1 MELWQKN
8 LYGLWFAQLIAAI
21 GLTLIIPFLPFY
33 LRELGITG
41 KEAVK
46 IWSGLIFSA
55 SFLVSAFLQPLWG
68 ALGDRRGR
76 KPMVVRAMLG
86 LALTNFLMGFAQS
99 APQLLI
105 LRLFQGSLSGFVAP
119 SLALMASC
127 TPKERTGQAL
137 GILQSALVTGM
148 IVGPLLGGVLAHFM
162 GYRPIFF
169 WTALFC
175 LSAAIIVICFV
186 KEEFVRREEEKRSGL
201 RENLRSVF
209 RSPELR
215 AMLFLLMLVQFS
227 IVIVAPF
234 LSLYVEYLKVSP
246 DYVGLMT
253 GVVFGI
259 TGVANAST
267 APFWGK
273 RADRSG
279 YRKVLRHSLI
289 GITLFSIPQAFVT
302 NVYQLL
308 IIRAGLGVFVSGVIP
323 TINTIVQRST
333 TEKDRGAIYGIF
345 QSGMLLGNM
354 AGPLIGGVLAASF
367 GLRSIFLI
375 TTGMF
380 CLAFL
385 WDRKTTRESPDCDKP
400 AVPSPV
406 PKVDEGA
413 R

>member
-8 LYGLWFAQLIAAI
+8 LYSLWFAQLIAAM
-21 GLTLIIPFLPFY
+21 GLSMIIPFLPFY
-33 LRELGITG
+33 LRELGVTG
-41 KEAVK
+41 GEAVK

-55 SFLVSAFLQPLWG
+55 PFMVSAFLQPVWG
-68 ALGDRRGR
+68 ILGDRRGR

-86 LALTNFLMGFAQS
+86 LALANFLMGFAQS

-105 LRLFQGSLSGFVAP
+105 LRFFQGSLAGFVAP

-127 TPKERTGQAL
+127 TPKEKTGQAL
-137 GILQSALVTGM
+137 GTLQSALVTGM

-169 WTALFC
+169 WTAFFC
-175 LSAAIIVICFV
+175 LSGAIIVIRFV
-186 KEEFVRREEEKRSGL
+186 KEEFVRQEKEKKSGL
-201 RENLRSVF
+201 RDHLRYVF
-209 RSPELR
+209 HSPELR
-215 AMLFLLMLVQFS
+215 AMLLLLILVQCS

-246 DYVGLMT
+246 EFIGLMT

-273 RADRSG
+273 RADRIG
-279 YRKVLRHSLI
+279 YRKNLRHSLM
-289 GITLFSIPQAFVT
+289 GITLFSFPQAFVT

-308 IIRAGLGVFVSGVIP
+308 ILRAGLGIFVSGVIP

-333 TEKDRGAIYGIF
+333 SERDRGGIYGIF
-345 QSGMLLGNM
+345 QGGLLLGNV
-354 AGPLIGGVLAASF
+354 AGPLIGGVLAASL

-375 TTGMF
+375 TTGIF
-380 CLAFL
+380 CLASV
-385 WDRKTTRESPDCDKP
+385 WQRKIPP
-400 AVPSPV
+400 
-406 PKVDEGA
+406 GA
-413 R
+413 S

>member
-8 LYGLWFAQLIAAI
+8 LYSLWFAQLIAAI
-21 GLTLIIPFLPFY
+21 GLSLVIPFLPFY
-33 LRELGITG
+33 LRELGVTG
-41 KEAVK
+41 KEAVR

-55 SFLVSAFLQPLWG
+55 PFMVSAFMQPVWG
-68 ALGDRRGR
+68 ILGDRRGR
-76 KPMVVRAMLG
+76 KPMVVRGMLG
-86 LALTNFLMGFAQS
+86 LALANFLMGFAQS

-105 LRLFQGSLSGFVAP
+105 LRFFQGSLSGFVAP

-127 TPKERTGQAL
+127 TPKEKTGEAL
-137 GILQSALVTGM
+137 GTLQSALVTGM
-148 IVGPLLGGVLAHFM
+148 IVGPLLGGVLAHFL

-169 WTALFC
+169 WTAFFC
-175 LSAAIIVICFV
+175 LSGSIIVIRFV
-186 KEEFVRREEEKRSGL
+186 KEEFVRHEKERNSGL
-201 RENLRSVF
+201 RDYLRYVF
-209 RSPELR
+209 YSPELR
-215 AMLFLLMLVQFS
+215 VMLFLLILVQCS

-246 DYVGLMT
+246 EYIGLLT

-273 RADRSG
+273 RADRIG
-279 YRKVLRHSLI
+279 YRKILRHSLT
-289 GITLFSIPQAFVT
+289 GITLFSLPQAFVT

-308 IIRAGLGVFVSGVIP
+308 ILRAGLGIFVSGVMP

-333 TEKDRGAIYGIF
+333 SEKDRGGIYGIF
-345 QSGMLLGNM
+345 QSGLLLGNV
-354 AGPLIGGVLAASF
+354 AGPLIGGVLAASL

-375 TTGMF
+375 TTGIF
-380 CLAFL
+380 CLATV
-385 WDRKTTRESPDCDKP
+385 WQRRITR
-400 AVPSPV
+400 
-406 PKVDEGA
+406 GA

>member
-1 MELWQKN
+1 MELWEKN
-8 LYGLWFAQLIAAI
+8 LYSLWFAQLIAAM
-21 GLTLIIPFLPFY
+21 GLSMIIPFLPFY
-33 LRELGITG
+33 LRELGVTG
-41 KEAVK
+41 GEAVK

-55 SFLVSAFLQPLWG
+55 PFMVSAFLQPVWG
-68 ALGDRRGR
+68 ILGDRRGR

-86 LALTNFLMGFAQS
+86 LALANFLMGFAQS

-105 LRLFQGSLSGFVAP
+105 LRFFQGSLAGFVAP

-127 TPKERTGQAL
+127 TPKEKTGQSL
-137 GILQSALVTGM
+137 GTLQSALVTGM

-169 WTALFC
+169 WTAFFC
-175 LSAAIIVICFV
+175 LSGAIIVIRFV
-186 KEEFVRREEEKRSGL
+186 KEEFVRQEKEKKSGL
-201 RENLRSVF
+201 RDHLRYVF
-209 RSPELR
+209 HSAELR
-215 AMLFLLMLVQFS
+215 AMLLLLILVQCS

-246 DYVGLMT
+246 EFIGLMT

-273 RADRSG
+273 RADRIG
-279 YRKVLRHSLI
+279 YRKNLRHSLM
-289 GITLFSIPQAFVT
+289 GITLFSFPQAFVT

-308 IIRAGLGVFVSGVIP
+308 ILRAGLGIFVSGVIP

-333 TEKDRGAIYGIF
+333 SERDRGGIYGIF
-345 QSGMLLGNM
+345 QGGLLLGNV
-354 AGPLIGGVLAASF
+354 AGPLIGGVLAASL

-375 TTGMF
+375 TTGIF
-380 CLAFL
+380 CLASV
-385 WDRKTTRESPDCDKP
+385 WQRKITP
-400 AVPSPV
+400 
-406 PKVDEGA
+406 GA
-413 R
+413 S

>member
-8 LYGLWFAQLIAAI
+8 LYSLWFSQLIAAM
-21 GLTLIIPFLPFY
+21 GLSMIIPFLPFY
-33 LRELGITG
+33 LRELGVTEG
-41 KEAVK
+41 EAVK

-55 SFLVSAFLQPLWG
+55 PFMVSAFLQPVWG
-68 ALGDRRGR
+68 ILGDRRGR

-86 LALTNFLMGFAQS
+86 LALANFLMGFAQS

-105 LRLFQGSLSGFVAP
+105 LRFFQGSLAGFVAP

-127 TPKERTGQAL
+127 TPKEKTGQAL
-137 GILQSALVTGM
+137 GTLQSALVTGM

-169 WTALFC
+169 WTAFFC
-175 LSAAIIVICFV
+175 LSGAIIVIRFV
-186 KEEFVRREEEKRSGL
+186 KEEFVRQEKEKKSGL
-201 RENLRSVF
+201 QDHLRYIF
-209 RSPELR
+209 HSPELR
-215 AMLFLLMLVQFS
+215 VMFLLMILVQCS
-227 IVIVAPF
+227 ITIVAPF

-246 DYVGLMT
+246 KFIGLMT

-273 RADRSG
+273 RADRIG
-279 YRKVLRHSLI
+279 YRKNLRHSLM
-289 GITLFSIPQAFVT
+289 GITLFSFPQAFVT

-308 IIRAGLGVFVSGVIP
+308 ILRVGLGIFISGVIP

-333 TEKDRGAIYGIF
+333 SEKDRGGIYGIF
-345 QSGMLLGNM
+345 QGGLLLGNV
-354 AGPLIGGVLAASF
+354 AGPLIGGVLAASL

-375 TTGMF
+375 TTGIF
-380 CLAFL
+380 CLASV
-385 WDRKTTRESPDCDKP
+385 WHRKITP
-400 AVPSPV
+400 
-406 PKVDEGA
+406 GA
-413 R
+413 S